1 MQVSISTNQLF
12 LAFQVKADSN
22 SAAMD
27 GLQNAKAAIKRA
39 TDELVRVAKDSIREE
54 ETPVMIKT
62 DIFKEVDIYKFTRYN
77 ILQYFVCIQR
87 IDAEARVLKLER
99 EQNDAKAVVKQL
111 KQLPLRSVGDIKR
124 VN

>member
-1 MQVSISTNQLF
+1 M
-12 LAFQVKADSN
+12 KADSN

-62 DIFKEVDIYKFTRYN
+62 DIFKEVDI
-77 ILQYFVCIQR
+77 
-87 IDAEARVLKLER
+87 
-99 EQNDAKAVVKQL
+99 
-111 KQLPLRSVGDIKR
+111 
-124 VN
+124 

>member
-62 DIFKEVDIYKFTRYN
+62 DIFKEVFIQKFTRYN
-77 ILQYFVCIQR
+77 TCLYSANRC
-87 IDAEARVLKLER
+87 
-99 EQNDAKAVVKQL
+99 
-111 KQLPLRSVGDIKR
+111 
-124 VN
+124 

>member
-1 MQVSISTNQLF
+1 MIVNILPMVVAALQQNFNCIQKSTKHYHCNVQVSISTNQLF

-62 DIFKEVDIYKFTRYN
+62 DIFKEVEADICKITRYDTCLYSAN
-77 ILQYFVCIQR
+77 
-87 IDAEARVLKLER
+87 
-99 EQNDAKAVVKQL
+99 
-111 KQLPLRSVGDIKR
+111 
-124 VN
+124 